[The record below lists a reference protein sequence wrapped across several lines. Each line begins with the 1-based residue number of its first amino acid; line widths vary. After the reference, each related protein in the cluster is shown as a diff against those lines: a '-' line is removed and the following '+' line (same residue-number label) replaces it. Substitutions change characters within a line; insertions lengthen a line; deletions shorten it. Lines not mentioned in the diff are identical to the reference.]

1 MLLGLSVRLF
11 GLSSLSILAPQALA
25 GVATVIVLFQAV
37 RRSFGPIAGLIAAV
51 VMALTPVAV
60 LMFRFNNPDPL
71 LTFLLVFA
79 AWAVVRGLE
88 DGRFRWAILASALVG
103 LAFLTKYL
111 QAYLVLPAF
120 ALVWVVAVHGS
131 LRRRVAGLAI
141 AGLTTPVVSGRW
153 VLVGDSYPDAL

>member
-1 MLLGLSVRLF
+1 MRPRPSRASISCACG
-11 GLSSLSILAPQALA
+11 SSAARASPSPGRRRASEYPLALA

-37 RRSFGPIAGLIAAV
+37 RRSFGPVAGLIAAV

-60 LMFRFNNPDPL
+60 LMFRFNNPDAL
-71 LTFLLVFA
+71 LTLLLVSA

-111 QAYLVLPAF
+111 QAYLVLPPF
-120 ALVWVVAVHGS
+120 ALVWLVAAHGS
-131 LRRRVAGLAI
+131 LRRRVARLAI
-141 AGLTTPVVSGRW
+141 AGMTTP
-153 VLVGDSYPDAL
+153 